1 MSLILDALNR
11 ARQER
16 DGPVP
21 TALPTTVVDAPAPGP
36 LVPVLASALVLAALV
51 IGWLAWERW
60 GGDDG
65 ERGAICRA
73 MSAVSS
79 QARYIQ
85 ARP

>member
-21 TALPTTVVDAPAPGP
+21 TALPTTRVDAPAPGP

-65 ERGAICRA
+65 ERGAA
-73 MSAVSS
+73 
-79 QARYIQ
+79 
-85 ARP
+85 